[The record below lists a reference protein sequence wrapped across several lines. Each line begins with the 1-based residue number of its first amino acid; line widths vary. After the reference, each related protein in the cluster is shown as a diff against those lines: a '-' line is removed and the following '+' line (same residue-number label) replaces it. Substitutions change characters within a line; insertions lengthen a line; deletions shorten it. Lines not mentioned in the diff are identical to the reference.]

1 VTDLDITRIQ
11 GFLCTKG
18 RSQRTRYGTSKTEA
32 TQTTAFF
39 FWALGRL
46 WLADICS
53 RGGWRRGNWWEVDP
67 FRRFPFPVAPRGHPR
82 VRIEQLLAKPQHQ
95 VTILPNKVTLCQ
107 HSRAPSKSNLEAT
120 LKLLR
125 SVVARRARTS
135 SRSFAKT
142 RTSHNS
148 IRQALRSPQN
158 YLVGFFSFAM
168 ATSTALALEGESDA
182 LLAPLP
188 HDWKL
193 SADAVESSW
202 PSWLTWK
209 PTSDGHLRTAEQG
222 MLKRMSPF

>member
-1 VTDLDITRIQ
+1 LVGCSWRTFAAGAVGGAAIGGKLTR
-11 GFLCTKG
+11 FAVSPSPS
-18 RSQRTRYGTSKTEA
+18 RHAA
-32 TQTTAFF
+32 T
-39 FWALGRL
+39 
-46 WLADICS
+46 LA
-53 RGGWRRGNWWEVDP
+53 P
-67 FRRFPFPVAPRGHPR
+67 PR

-95 VTILPNKVTLCQ
+95 VTTLPNKVTLCQ

-142 RTSHNS
+142 RSSHNS